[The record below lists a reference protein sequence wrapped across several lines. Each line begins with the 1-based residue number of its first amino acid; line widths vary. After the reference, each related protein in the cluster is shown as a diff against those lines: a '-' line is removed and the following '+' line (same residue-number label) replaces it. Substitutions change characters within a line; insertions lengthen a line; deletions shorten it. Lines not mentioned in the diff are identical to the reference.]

1 MSLKKLLL
9 AILLTTV
16 PAAAVTAQTNG
27 EASKGANG
35 EEARSAIRRGNEKYT
50 QANYRAALEEYSRV
64 PENSGEAYAQSL
76 YNIGV
81 CYYELYRT
89 EDAIIFYQRAIA
101 AREGRYPRAWYALGV
116 ALEDRGRLKQAKE
129 AFKQSISSS
138 RDGYAL
144 AQFKL
149 GVLAAAE
156 GDYSTAAVLFKK
168 AGARS
173 GEHVASSHNNLG
185 VVLAHLGRLTEAE
198 REFEVALK
206 QANGTF
212 DDAAHNLQLCRSMLS
227 TTTKTLV
234 ASLKLVETTPVL
246 LK

>member
-1 MSLKKLLL
+1 MKLRRLLL
-9 AILLTTV
+9 AIMLVTLSV
-16 PAAAVTAQTNG
+16 AAITAQTNG
-27 EASKGANG
+27 EDG
-35 EEARSAIRRGNEKYT
+35 RSAIRRGNEKFA
-50 QANYRAALEEYSRV
+50 QADYEAALKEYGRV
-64 PENSGEAYAQSL
+64 GENAGEGYAQAL
-76 YNIGV
+76 YNQGV

-89 EDAIIFYQRAIA
+89 DDAIVYYERAIA

-129 AFKQSISSS
+129 AFKQSIYSS

-156 GDYSTAAVLFKK
+156 GDYSTAATLFKK

-198 REFEVALK
+198 REFEIALK

-227 TTTKTLV
+227 TTTKPLV
-234 ASLKLVETTPVL
+234 ASLKLVETTPAL